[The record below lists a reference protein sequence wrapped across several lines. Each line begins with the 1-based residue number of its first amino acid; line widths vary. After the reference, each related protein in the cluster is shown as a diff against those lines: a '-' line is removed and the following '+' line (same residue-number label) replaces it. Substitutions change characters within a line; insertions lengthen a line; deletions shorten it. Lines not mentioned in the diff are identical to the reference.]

1 MSPALEF
8 LLSLVS
14 FSIALLILVDYMM
27 YFINSVG
34 ITTVSPFNDTII
46 REGNTA
52 TITCEAFGYPP
63 PTIVWSRLDGS
74 LSDRVFVNDSV
85 SIPTGY
91 GNVTRVSVN
100 LIILTTSREDTGK
113 YMCSASNEIG
123 SDDSSIG
130 IIIECKFIILINYL
144 AAMTYNQVHYF
155 RVDHLAD
162 FTQMDTQKSL

>member
-27 YFINSVG
+27 YFVNSVG

-46 REGNTA
+46 REESTA

-63 PTIVWSRLDGS
+63 PTIVWSRLDRS
-74 LSDRVFVNDSV
+74 LSDGVFVSDSV

-91 GNVTRVSVN
+91 GNITRVSISLV
-100 LIILTTSREDTGK
+100 ILTASREDTGE

-123 SDDSSIG
+123 SDYNNFSI
-130 IIIECKFIILINYL
+130 IVECKFIDAYKLL
-144 AAMTYNQVHYF
+144 
-155 RVDHLAD
+155 
-162 FTQMDTQKSL
+162 